1 MGQPISTRYAVRALR
16 VSCPACRAPPF
27 STFHQI
33 LEPSPL
39 RVVPPCPLFG
49 SCGGCQYQ
57 FMPIRE
63 QRRLKRSHV
72 AGVLAR
78 IGGFD
83 APEVLDVVGTDEVR
97 AAHCARA
104 ARVYLYV

>member
-1 MGQPISTRYAVRALR
+1 MRPAAAGVSIAL
-16 VSCPACRAPPF
+16 SLFLFPL
-27 STFHQI
+27 QI

-49 SCGGCQYQ
+49 ACGGCQYQ
-57 FMPIRE
+57 FMPIGE

-72 AGVLAR
+72 AGVLSR

-83 APEVLDVVGTDEVR
+83 APAVLEVVGTDEVS
-97 AAHCARA
+97 
-104 ARVYLYV
+104 